1 MDEGPWTLY
10 ELKEFLV
17 EWGARSW
24 SPASISNTIS
34 PNNLISMS
42 MLDSS
47 ILEEGVPL
55 YSGPDLDISLRHDM
69 SGATRQEWL
78 LTTIR
83 GGLRDL
89 NARSAVDRL
98 LDEDLRAAGDFSL
111 IGQPQSYD
119 HKVSWRVGF
128 LSVQIMLTFNPYRP
142 KRSLAI
148 VSRRTY
154 HSCSSRV
161 ILWRLEGSR
170 SSRRCSGVS
179 SVAMVDVSVIPTFFS
194 ITALPFHSFRS
205 FCVMPLSSPPFHP
218 SVLSSKTTIRKKQ
231 VLK

>member
-1 MDEGPWTLY
+1 MDERPWTLY

-24 SPASISNTIS
+24 SPASMSNTIS
-34 PNNLISMS
+34 PNNLVSMS

-47 ILEEGVPL
+47 ILEEGAPL
-55 YSGPDLDISLRHDM
+55 YSGPDFDTSLRHDM

-89 NARSAVDRL
+89 SSRRALDRL

-111 IGQPQSYD
+111 IGQHQNYD
-119 HKVSWRVGF
+119 HKVSRRLGF
-128 LSVQIMLTFNPYRP
+128 LSGQIMLTFNPYRP
-142 KRSLAI
+142 KRSLVI

-154 HSCSSRV
+154 HFYSSRV
-161 ILWRLEGSR
+161 ILWRLEGSW

-179 SVAMVDVSVIPTFFS
+179 SVAMVEISVILTFFS

-205 FCVMPLSSPPFHP
+205 FCVMPLSSPLFHP
-218 SVLSSKTTIRKKQ
+218 SILSSKTTIRKTQ